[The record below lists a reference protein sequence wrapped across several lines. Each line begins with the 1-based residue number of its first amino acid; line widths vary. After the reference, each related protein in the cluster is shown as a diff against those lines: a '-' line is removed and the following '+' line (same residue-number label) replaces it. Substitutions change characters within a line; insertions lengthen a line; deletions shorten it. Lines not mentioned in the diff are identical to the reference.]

1 MKIRVELFLF
11 FLLVCIPASQAQ
23 IDARMHLNLPELDG
37 YITLKCDFH
46 MHTVFSDGLV
56 WPPVRVEEAWRE
68 GLDAISITDH
78 IEYLPHKDDIKQ
90 NHNRSYEL
98 AIRRARDL
106 GLILIKGTEV
116 TRDMPPGHLNAI
128 FIVDVNPLDVKS
140 WKKALQT
147 AKDQGGFIFFNHP
160 TFPHPQRIAEWFP
173 EHQELYEHGLI
184 NGIEVVNTGTY
195 YAEAHQWCIDKEL
208 AMIASSDV
216 HAPIGMVYDFHNGEH
231 RPMTLVFA
239 TERTQTGILEA
250 LQQRRSIAYYEDKLV
265 GTKALLEPL
274 FTNSIDIGE
283 KSLKIV
289 GRNRAYIPISNKTDI
304 PFKLVLDHKINE
316 LACPLEIELAANS
329 TTMLSIRPASN
340 DLSGKKWIRIPYTVE
355 NLLVK
360 PDTGLSTEFK
370 IEIEF
375 FPAND

>member
-1 MKIRVELFLF
+1 
-11 FLLVCIPASQAQ
+11 
-23 IDARMHLNLPELDG
+23 MHLNLPELDG
-37 YITLKCDFH
+37 YMTLKCDFH

-56 WPPVRVEEAWRE
+56 WPTVRVEEAWRE

-106 GLILIKGTEV
+106 GVILIKGTEV

-173 EHQELYEHGLI
+173 EHQELYELGLI
-184 NGIEVVNTGTY
+184 NGIEVVNTATY
-195 YAEAHQWCIDKEL
+195 YPEAHQWCIDKKL

-216 HAPIGMVYDFHNGEH
+216 HAPIGMAYDIHNGEH

-239 TERTQTGILEA
+239 TERTQSGILQA
-250 LQQRRSIAYYEDKLV
+250 LQQRRSVAYYEDKLV

-274 FTNSIDIGE
+274 FKNSIDIGG
-283 KSLKIV
+283 KVLKIV
-289 GRNRAYIPISNKTDI
+289 GRNRAFIPIRNKTDI
-304 PFKLVLDHKINE
+304 PFKLVLDHKIDE
-316 LACPLEIELAANS
+316 FACPLEVELAANR

-360 PDTGLSTEFK
+360 PETGLSTEFK

-375 FPAND
+375 FPANE